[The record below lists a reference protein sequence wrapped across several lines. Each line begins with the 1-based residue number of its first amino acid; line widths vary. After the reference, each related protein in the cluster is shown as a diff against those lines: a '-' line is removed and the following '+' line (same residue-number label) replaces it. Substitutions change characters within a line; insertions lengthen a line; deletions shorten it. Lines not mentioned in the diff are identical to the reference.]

1 MPVGRKSWKKKP
13 NFKDITV
20 KLHNISFNNLKRR
33 KGKMIFLVLG
43 LFIGIATIVTLL
55 SITESMSRDIED
67 RLDQFGANI
76 VMVPRS
82 DNLALS
88 YGGITMGGVNY
99 QTVEFDEAR
108 LPEIRTIEFNK
119 NLGLVAPKVLGTA
132 TVKGKEVLLM
142 GVDFETELQLKN
154 WWQFEGTPPA
164 APNELLIGS
173 QTAATFNLGVGDPLT
188 IGGSDFIITSILKPT
203 GASEDGIIIGDLHAF
218 QKILGKDG
226 KISMVEIAAFCR
238 DCPITEMV
246 LQIGEKFPEAKVTA
260 LRQAV
265 MSKMQSI
272 EMFKTFSYGIAVLV
286 IFIGSLLVFITMMGS
301 VNERTREIGIFRAI
315 GFRRGHVM
323 QIILLEAMVVGLV
336 GGILGYFGGSGI
348 AWATLPLVIKNG
360 SFAGLNYTLGGV
372 ALLLSVALSLIASL
386 YPAQKAS
393 KLDPSEA
400 LRAL

>member
-1 MPVGRKSWKKKP
+1 
-13 NFKDITV
+13 V

-82 DNLALS
+82 DNLTLS

-99 QTVEFDEAR
+99 QTVEFDEER
-108 LPEIRTIEFNK
+108 IPDIRSIEYNK
-119 NLGLVAPKVLGTA
+119 NLGIVAPKVLGA
-132 TVKGKEVLLM
+132 ARVNGKDVLLM

-154 WWQFEGTPPA
+154 WWQFEGTPPS

-173 QTAATFNLGVGDPLT
+173 QTASTFNLSIGEPLT
-188 IGGSDFIITSILKPT
+188 IGDSDFIITAILKPT

-218 QKILGKDG
+218 QTILGKEG
-226 KISMVEIAAFCR
+226 KVSMVEIAAFCR

-272 EMFKTFSYGIAVLV
+272 DMFRTFSYGIAVLV
-286 IFIGSLLVFITMMGS
+286 IFIGSLLVFVTMMGS

-336 GGILGYFGGSGI
+336 GGMLGFLGGNGI
-348 AWATLPLVIKNG
+348 AWAALPLVVKKG
-360 SFAGLNYTLGGV
+360 TFAGMNYSLGGA

-393 KLDPSEA
+393 TLDPSEA

>member
-1 MPVGRKSWKKKP
+1 
-13 NFKDITV
+13 V
-20 KLHNISFNNLKRR
+20 KLHNISFNNLNRR

-76 VMVPRS
+76 VMVPKS
-82 DNLALS
+82 ENLSLS
-88 YGGITMGGVNY
+88 YGGVSMGGVNY
-99 QTVEFDEAR
+99 KTVEFNEAR
-108 LPEIRTIEFNK
+108 IPEIRTIENSK
-119 NLGLVAPKVLGTA
+119 NLGLVAPKVLGAA
-132 TVKGKEVLLM
+132 TVMGKNILLM
-142 GVDFETELQLKN
+142 GVDLEAELQLKN
-154 WWQFEGTPPA
+154 WWQFEGTPA
-164 APNELLIGS
+164 AAANELIIGS
-173 QTAATFNLGVGDPLT
+173 QTASTYNLAVGDSLA
-188 IGGSDFIITSILKPT
+188 IGGKDFVVTTILKPT

-218 QKILGKDG
+218 QKILGKEG
-226 KISMVEIAAFCR
+226 KVSMVEIQAFCR
-238 DCPITEMV
+238 DCPITELV
-246 LQIGEKFPEAKVTA
+246 LQISEKFPEAKVTA

-286 IFIGSLLVFITMMGS
+286 IFIGSLLVFVTMMGS

-336 GGILGYFGGSGI
+336 GGILGYLGGNVI
-348 AWATLPLVIKNG
+348 ALGAMPLVLKNG
-360 SFAGLNYTLGGV
+360 SFAGFNYNLGGM
-372 ALLLSVALSLIASL
+372 AILLSIALSLVASL

>member
-1 MPVGRKSWKKKP
+1 M
-13 NFKDITV
+13 
-20 KLHNISFNNLKRR
+20 KLHNISFNNLNRR

-82 DNLALS
+82 ENLSLS
-88 YGGITMGGVNY
+88 YGGVSMGGVNY
-99 QTVEFDEAR
+99 QTVEFDEAKIAD
-108 LPEIRTIEFNK
+108 IRTIEYSK
-119 NLGLVAPKVLGTA
+119 NLGLVAPKVLGA
-132 TVKGKEVLLM
+132 ASVRGKDVLLM
-142 GVDFETELQLKN
+142 GVDFESELALKN

-164 APNELLIGS
+164 RENELLVGS
-173 QTAATFNLGVGDPLT
+173 QAASTFNLAVGDLLVLGKKEFT
-188 IGGSDFIITSILKPT
+188 VTSILKPT
-203 GASEDGIIIGDLHAF
+203 GATEDGIIIGDLHSF
-218 QKILGKDG
+218 QKVLGKEG
-226 KISMVEIAAFCR
+226 RVSMVEIAAFCR

-246 LQIGEKFPEAKVTA
+246 LQIAEKFPDAKVTA

-272 EMFKTFSYGIAVLV
+272 EMFKSFSYGIAVLV
-286 IFIGSLLVFITMMGS
+286 IFIGSLLVFVTMMGS

-323 QIILLEAMVVGLV
+323 QIILLEAMVVGLI
-336 GGILGYFGGSGI
+336 GGILGYLGGNAI
-348 AWATLPLVIKNG
+348 AFTAMPLVIKNG
-360 SFAGLNYTLGGV
+360 AFAGFNYNLGGLAV
-372 ALLLSVALSLIASL
+372 LLSIALSLIASL

>member
-1 MPVGRKSWKKKP
+1 
-13 NFKDITV
+13 V
-20 KLHNISFNNLKRR
+20 KLHNISFNNLNRR

-76 VMVPRS
+76 VMVPKS
-82 DNLALS
+82 ENLSLS
-88 YGGITMGGVNY
+88 YGGVSMGGVNY
-99 QTVEFDEAR
+99 KTVEFNEAR
-108 LPEIRTIEFNK
+108 IPEIRTIENSK
-119 NLGLVAPKVLGTA
+119 NLGLVAPKVLGAA
-132 TVKGKEVLLM
+132 TVMGKNILLM
-142 GVDFETELQLKN
+142 GVDLEAELQLKN
-154 WWQFEGTPPA
+154 WWQFEGTPA
-164 APNELLIGS
+164 AAANELIIGS
-173 QTAATFNLGVGDPLT
+173 QTASTYNLAVGDSLA
-188 IGGSDFIITSILKPT
+188 IGGKDFVVTTILKPT

-218 QKILGKDG
+218 QKILGKEG
-226 KISMVEIAAFCR
+226 KVSMVEIQAFCR
-238 DCPITEMV
+238 DCPITELV
-246 LQIGEKFPEAKVTA
+246 LQISEKFPEAKVTA

-286 IFIGSLLVFITMMGS
+286 IFIGSLLVFVTMMGS

-336 GGILGYFGGSGI
+336 GGILGYLGGNAIAFG
-348 AWATLPLVIKNG
+348 AMPLVLKNG
-360 SFAGLNYTLGGV
+360 SFAGFNYNLGGM
-372 ALLLSVALSLIASL
+372 AILLSIALSLVASL

>member
-1 MPVGRKSWKKKP
+1 M
-13 NFKDITV
+13 

-33 KGKMIFLVLG
+33 KGKVIFLVLG

-55 SITESMSRDIED
+55 SISESMSRDIED

-99 QTVEFDEAR
+99 ETVEFAEERIPA
-108 LPEIRTIEFNK
+108 IRTIENAK
-119 NLGLVAPKVLGTA
+119 NLGLVAPKVLGA
-132 TVKGKEVLLM
+132 TMVQGKNVLLM

-164 APNELLIGS
+164 KPDELLLGS
-173 QTAATFNLGVGDPLT
+173 QTAATLKLATGDSLS
-188 IGGSDFIITSILKPT
+188 IGTRDFVISSILKPT
-203 GASEDGIIIGDLHAF
+203 GASEDSIIIGDMHAF
-218 QKILGKDG
+218 QEILSKEG

-246 LQIGEKFPEAKVTA
+246 LQISEKFPEAKVTA

-272 EMFKTFSYGIAVLV
+272 EMFKTFSYGIAILV
-286 IFIGSLLVFITMMGS
+286 IFIGSLLVFVTMMGS

-336 GGILGYFGGSGI
+336 GGLLGYLGGNTI
-348 AWATLPLVIKNG
+348 AWAALPLILKG
-360 SFAGLNYTLGGV
+360 GTFTGLNYSLGGV
-372 ALLLSVALSLIASL
+372 AILLSIALSLLASL

-393 KLDPSEA
+393 RLDPSEA

>member
-1 MPVGRKSWKKKP
+1 MPTGRKFLKKKQ
-13 NFKDITV
+13 NFKDTIM

-43 LFIGIATIVTLL
+43 LFIGIATIVTLM
-55 SITESMSRDIED
+55 SITESMTHDIED
-67 RLDQFGANI
+67 RLDQYGANI

-99 QTVEFDEAR
+99 QTVEFDEKKI
-108 LPEIRTIEFNK
+108 PEIRTIENSK
-119 NLGLVAPKVLGTA
+119 NIGLVAPKVLGA
-132 TVKGKEVLLM
+132 AKVRGKDVLLM
-142 GVDFETELQLKN
+142 GVDFETEMQLKN
-154 WWQFEGTPPA
+154 WWQFEGAPPA

-173 QTAATFNLGVGDPLT
+173 QTAITYDLAVGDTLDIMGDDYT
-188 IGGSDFIITSILKPT
+188 VTAVLKPT
-203 GASEDGIIIGDLHAF
+203 GSSEDGIIVGDLHAF
-218 QKILGKDG
+218 QNILGKEG
-226 KISMVEIAAFCR
+226 KVSMVEIQAFCR
-238 DCPITEMV
+238 DCPITELT
-246 LQIGEKFPEAKVTA
+246 LQISEKFPEAKVTG
-260 LRQAV
+260 LRQAM
-265 MSKMQSI
+265 MSKMQTV

-286 IFIGSLLVFITMMGS
+286 IFIGSLLVFVTMMGS

-323 QIILLEAMVVGLV
+323 QIILLEAMVVGLI
-336 GGILGYFGGSGI
+336 GGLLGYLGGNAI
-348 AWATLPLVIKNG
+348 AWVSLPLVVKSS
-360 SFAGLNYTLGGV
+360 SFAGLNYNLGGV
-372 ALLLSVALSLIASL
+372 SLLLAVALSLIASL

>member
-1 MPVGRKSWKKKP
+1 M
-13 NFKDITV
+13 

-82 DNLALS
+82 DNLTLS

-99 QTVEFDEAR
+99 QTVEFDEER
-108 LPEIRTIEFNK
+108 IPDIRTIEYNK
-119 NLGLVAPKVLGTA
+119 NLGIVAPKVLGA
-132 TVKGKEVLLM
+132 ARVKGKDVLLM

-154 WWQFEGTPPA
+154 WWQFEGTPPS

-173 QTAATFNLGVGDPLT
+173 QTASTFTLSIGEPLT
-188 IGGSDFIITSILKPT
+188 IGDSDFIITAILKPT

-218 QKILGKDG
+218 QTILGKEG
-226 KISMVEIAAFCR
+226 KVSMVEIAAFCR

-272 EMFKTFSYGIAVLV
+272 DMFRTFSYGIAVLV
-286 IFIGSLLVFITMMGS
+286 IFIGSLLVFVTMMGS

-336 GGILGYFGGSGI
+336 GGMLGFLGGNGI
-348 AWATLPLVIKNG
+348 AWAALPLVVKKG
-360 SFAGLNYTLGGV
+360 TFAGMNYSLGGA

-393 KLDPSEA
+393 TLDPSEA

>member
-1 MPVGRKSWKKKP
+1 
-13 NFKDITV
+13 V
-20 KLHNISFNNLKRR
+20 KLHNISFNNLNRR

-76 VMVPRS
+76 IMVPKS
-82 DNLALS
+82 ENLSLS
-88 YGGITMGGVNY
+88 YGGVSMGGVNY
-99 QTVEFDEAR
+99 KTVEFNEAR
-108 LPEIRTIEFNK
+108 IPDIRTIEYSK
-119 NLGLVAPKVLGTA
+119 NLGLVAPKVLGA
-132 TVKGKEVLLM
+132 ASVKGKDVLLM
-142 GVDFETELQLKN
+142 GVDFESELALKN

-164 APNELLIGS
+164 QPNELLIGS
-173 QTAATFNLGVGDPLT
+173 QTASTFKLGVGDSLILGEKEFT
-188 IGGSDFIITSILKPT
+188 VTSILKPT
-203 GASEDGIIIGDLHAF
+203 GATEDGIIIGDLHAF
-218 QKILGKDG
+218 QKVLGKEG

-238 DCPITEMV
+238 DCPITELV
-246 LQIGEKFPEAKVTA
+246 LQIAEKFPDAKVTA

-272 EMFKTFSYGIAVLV
+272 EMFKSFSYGIAVLV
-286 IFIGSLLVFITMMGS
+286 IFIGSLLVFVTMMGS

-323 QIILLEAMVVGLV
+323 QIILLEAMVVGLI
-336 GGILGYFGGSGI
+336 GGILGYLGGNAI
-348 AWATLPLVIKNG
+348 AFTAMPMVIKDG
-360 SFAGLNYTLGGV
+360 AFAGFNYSLGGLAV
-372 ALLLSVALSLIASL
+372 LLSIALSLIASL

>member
-1 MPVGRKSWKKKP
+1 M
-13 NFKDITV
+13 
-20 KLHNISFNNLKRR
+20 KLHNISFNNLQRR

-99 QTVEFDEAR
+99 QTIEFAEER
-108 LPEIRTIEFNK
+108 LPEIRTIENAK
-119 NLGLVAPKVLGTA
+119 NLGLIAPKVLGA
-132 TVKGKEVLLM
+132 SAVNGKDVLLM

-154 WWQFEGTPPA
+154 WWHYDGTPPSEA
-164 APNELLIGS
+164 NELLIGS
-173 QTAATFNLGVGDPLT
+173 QVASTYNLAVGNKLA
-188 IGGSDFIITSILKPT
+188 IGGSDFRISSILKPT
-203 GASEDGIIIGDLHAF
+203 GASEDGIIIGDIHAF
-218 QKILGKDG
+218 QKLLGKEG
-226 KISMVEIAAFCR
+226 RVSMVEIAAFCR
-238 DCPITEMV
+238 DCPIEELV

-286 IFIGSLLVFITMMGS
+286 IFIGSLLVFVTMMGS

-336 GGILGYFGGSGI
+336 GGLLGYLGGNAI
-348 AWATLPLVIKNG
+348 AWVSLPLVVKNG
-360 SFAGLNYTLGGV
+360 TFAGLNYNLGGV
-372 ALLLSVALSLIASL
+372 ALLLSVALSLLASL

>member
-1 MPVGRKSWKKKP
+1 
-13 NFKDITV
+13 V

-43 LFIGIATIVTLL
+43 LFIGIATIVTLM
-55 SITESMSRDIED
+55 SITESMTHDIED
-67 RLDQFGANI
+67 RLDQYGANI

-82 DNLALS
+82 DNLNLS

-99 QTVEFDEAR
+99 QTVEFDEER
-108 LPEIRTIEFNK
+108 IPEIRTIEYSK
-119 NLGLVAPKVLGTA
+119 NLGLVAPKVLGAA
-132 TVKGKEVLLM
+132 TVKDRDVLLM
-142 GVDFETELQLKN
+142 GVDFATELQLKN
-154 WWQFEGTPPA
+154 WWHFDAPPPA
-164 APNELLIGS
+164 AADELLLGS
-173 QTAATFNLGVGDPLT
+173 QTATTLNLELGDTLT
-188 IGGSDFIITSILKPT
+188 IDDRDFTVAAILKPT
-203 GASEDGIIIGDLHAF
+203 GTSEDGIIIGDLHAF

-226 KISMVEIAAFCR
+226 KISMVEIQAFCR
-238 DCPITEMV
+238 DCPITELV
-246 LQIGEKFPEAKVTA
+246 LQIGEKFPEAKVTG
-260 LRQAV
+260 LRQAM
-265 MSKMQSI
+265 MSKMQTV

-286 IFIGSLLVFITMMGS
+286 IFIGSLLVFVTMMGS

-336 GGILGYFGGSGI
+336 GGLLGYLGGSGI
-348 AWATLPLVIKNG
+348 AWLALPLVLK
-360 SFAGLNYTLGGV
+360 SAAFAGLNYSLGGV
-372 ALLLSVALSLIASL
+372 SLLLAVALSLIASL

>member
-1 MPVGRKSWKKKP
+1 
-13 NFKDITV
+13 V

-82 DNLALS
+82 ENLTLS

-99 QTVEFDEAR
+99 QTVEFDEER
-108 LPEIRTIEFNK
+108 IPDIRTIEYSK
-119 NLGLVAPKVLGTA
+119 NLGLVAPKVLGAT

-142 GVDFETELQLKN
+142 GVEFETELQLKN
-154 WWQFEGTPPA
+154 WWQFDGTPPA
-164 APNELLIGS
+164 AANELLIGS
-173 QTAATFNLGVGDPLT
+173 QTAATFNLSIGDTLAL
-188 IGGSDFIITSILKPT
+188 GSSDFVITSILKPT

-218 QKILGKDG
+218 QKILGKEG
-226 KISMVEIAAFCR
+226 KVSMVEIAAFCR
-238 DCPITEMV
+238 DCPISELVM
-246 LQIGEKFPEAKVTA
+246 QIGEKFPEGKVTA

-272 EMFKTFSYGIAVLV
+272 DMFKSFSYGIAVLV
-286 IFIGSLLVFITMMGS
+286 IFIGSLLVFVTMMGS

-323 QIILLEAMVVGLV
+323 QIILLEAMVVGLI
-336 GGILGYFGGSGI
+336 GGILGYAGGNGI
-348 AWATLPLVIKNG
+348 AWATMPLVIKNG

-372 ALLLSVALSLIASL
+372 ALLLSIALSLLASL